1 MVGLVVVSH
10 SRALAAGVAELAGG
24 VGETPIPLAYAGG
37 AGQDHGALGTDAT
50 DIMEAIS
57 AVDSDAGVL
66 VLMDLGSAILSA
78 ETAVDLLEGALTGPV
93 RLTAAPLV
101 EGAVSAA
108 VQIALGSDLET
119 VAAEARGA
127 LAPKRR
133 RLGEPDAASPTD
145 AGEEAGEEAGEGSWL
160 TACFQVDTLHGLHAR
175 PAAALVRTIGGFAAD
190 ARVRREGDDR
200 WVNARSLNRIAT
212 LQVGHGDRFELR
224 AAGGDRAALLD
235 AVREL
240 VAANFGEDTVTA
252 PSETDQRPPV
262 SVAVSSRRGV
272 LVGEA
277 ASPGVATAPLFVIE
291 AATVVFEDRELR
303 KRAEPLAT
311 AAVDALV
318 QPFLDARRR
327 VIDALR
333 TEGGAPTGAE
343 IAAAHAVL
351 LADPEIESELRNLLA
366 AHDCGVA
373 RAFREVMSKLA
384 DSYRAVDDHYLKARA
399 TDVEDTARRVLAIL
413 APERVRGG
421 IDRSTGPAEASI
433 LLTEDLLPSQS
444 MHLNPETV
452 VGIVT
457 TGGSA
462 SSHAAIIARGLGIPM
477 VVGVRL
483 PRGRQTDL
491 HGTAAVIDGATGEVE
506 VEPSERRIAAV
517 RAAMREAERVAS
529 AQRVAA
535 ARPGALGD
543 GTPFSVDANVATAM
557 DACRAAGSGADGVG
571 LLRTEFMFLGAT
583 RLPDE
588 ERQVELLRAMVA
600 PFAPRPI
607 TARLVDI
614 GGDKALPGVSLPRE
628 ANPFLGL
635 RGVRLLIDPRYRQ
648 FAAAHARALLRIA
661 ADCTLKLM
669 IPMVG
674 TVGEIEAVR
683 ELLAE
688 ARRSL
693 AERGTRHGAQV
704 PLGIMVE
711 TPAAALRAADLAPH
725 SAFFSI
731 GTNDLTQYVMAA
743 ERGNA
748 ELGSLFDGLHP
759 AVLQAIDCTVSAAR
773 AHAVPV
779 GVCGELV
786 SDAAALPLLVGLGV
800 ERVSVNAAAL
810 PVVKRRLA
818 SLELHRCRE
827 AAEAA
832 LRCSDAAGVR
842 ALCKANFDFPA

>member
-1 MVGLVVVSH
+1 MTPMVGLVVVSH
-10 SRALAAGVAELAGG
+10 SRALAAGVVELVRA

-37 AGQDHGALGTDAT
+37 AGQDHNALGTDAA

-57 AVDSDAGVL
+57 TVDSAAGML

-78 ETAVDLLEGALTGPV
+78 ETAVDLLDGGLAGPV
-93 RLTAAPLV
+93 CLTSAPLV

-108 VQIALGSDLET
+108 VQIALGSNLET

-127 LAPKRR
+127 LEPKRR
-133 RLGEPDAASPTD
+133 QLGDSEAESPVDGT
-145 AGEEAGEEAGEGSWL
+145 EEAGEGGWV
-160 TACFQVDTLHGLHAR
+160 TADFQVRTLHGLHAR
-175 PAAALVRTIGGFAAD
+175 PAAALVRTIGGFSAD
-190 ARVRREGDDR
+190 ARVRREGCGS
-200 WVNARSLNRIAT
+200 WVNGRSLNRIAT
-212 LQVGHGDRFELR
+212 LQIGRGDRFEVR
-224 AAGGDRAALLD
+224 AAGKDRAALLD

-240 VAANFGEDTVTA
+240 VMANFGEDAVTA
-252 PSETDQRPPV
+252 PLETEERPPANIAA
-262 SVAVSSRRGV
+262 SDGHGV
-272 LVGEA
+272 LKGEA
-277 ASPGVATAPLFVIE
+277 ASPGIATAPLFVVE
-291 AATVVFEDRELR
+291 AATVVFEDSELP
-303 KRAEPLAT
+303 KRTEPLVT
-311 AAVDALV
+311 ETVDALM
-318 QPFLDARRR
+318 QPFLDARKR

-333 TEGGAPTGAE
+333 TESGALGGAE
-343 IAAAHAVL
+343 IAGAHEVL
-351 LADPEIESELRNLLA
+351 LADPEIESELRDLLA
-366 AHDCGVA
+366 DYDCGVA
-373 RAFREVMSKLA
+373 RAFWEVMSKLA
-384 DSYRAVDDHYLKARA
+384 DSYRVVADHYLKARA
-399 TDVEDTARRVLAIL
+399 IDVEDTARRVLAIL
-413 APERVRGG
+413 APERLQGG
-421 IDRSTGPAEASI
+421 VDRSTGPAEASI

-477 VVGVRL
+477 VAGVRL
-483 PRGRQTDL
+483 PRGWETDL
-491 HGTAAVIDGATGEVE
+491 HGTAAVIDGATGAVE
-506 VEPSERRIAAV
+506 VDPSKRRIDAAL
-517 RAAMREAERVAS
+517 AAMREAERAAS
-529 AQRVAA
+529 AQRAAA

-543 GTPFSVDANVATAM
+543 GTPFSVDANAATAA
-557 DACRAAGSGADGVG
+557 DARRAARSGADGVG
-571 LLRTEFMFLGAT
+571 LLRTEFMFLGAA

-588 ERQVELLRAMVA
+588 ERQVELLRAMVE

-614 GGDKALPGVSLPRE
+614 GGDKALPGLSLPRE

-635 RGVRLLIDPRYRQ
+635 RGVRLLIDPRFREI
-648 FAAAHARALLRIA
+648 AAAHARALLRIA

-669 IPMVG
+669 VPMVC

-693 AERGTRHGAQV
+693 TERGTRHGDRV

-725 SAFFSI
+725 CAFFSI

-743 ERGNA
+743 ERGSA

-773 AHAVPV
+773 THAVPV
-779 GVCGELV
+779 GVCGELA
-786 SDAAALPLLVGLGV
+786 SDTAALPLLVGLGV

-810 PVVKRRLA
+810 PIVKRRLA

-827 AAEAA
+827 AAEEA
-832 LRCSDAAGVR
+832 LHCQDAAGVR
-842 ALCKANFDFPA
+842 ALSRAMF